1 MIWTRSKLQQF
12 LKQHGV
18 DVNEWGKGMAKTFD
32 HLFNE
37 LIKGECDL
45 KVENDKIVRYVRAL
59 SIRVYYKDERLIEE
73 YQKMKDGRFRRRI
86 LDCSVAEKLTKYDK
100 DLDEAVG
107 RALEEEL
114 SIKNITNEQVTKGEE
129 LTRFVKSSED
139 FPGMAMSLNLYRYD
153 VHLKYEQYHPYGYVE
168 NQEDKQIHFNWVKM
182 KKSKSLT

>member
-1 MIWTRSKLQQF
+1 MIWTRGKLQQF
-12 LKQHGV
+12 LKQHSV
-18 DVNEWGKGMAKTFD
+18 DINQWGKGMAKTFE

-45 KVENDKIVRYVRAL
+45 KIENNKVVRYVRAL
-59 SIRVYYKDERLIEE
+59 SIKIYYKDERLIEE

-114 SIKNITNEQVTKGEE
+114 GIKSITDDQVKKGEE
-129 LTRFVKSSED
+129 LHRLHPNSED
-139 FPGMAMSLNLYRYD
+139 FPGLVMSLNLYRYE

-168 NQEDKQIHFNWVKM
+168 HQEDKEIHFNWVKM
-182 KKSKSLT
+182 KKKVD